1 MLVLVILEISGNFV
15 NILTADEKYYF
26 RNSGILGQPI
36 QLQLSKKQMT
46 CSQFLPHIWNLQ
58 QFLNILQKK
67 KSPIAYM
74 FEKLRNAKHVLR

>member
-46 CSQFLPHIWNLQ
+46 CSQFLPHI
-58 QFLNILQKK
+58 
-67 KSPIAYM
+67 
-74 FEKLRNAKHVLR
+74 